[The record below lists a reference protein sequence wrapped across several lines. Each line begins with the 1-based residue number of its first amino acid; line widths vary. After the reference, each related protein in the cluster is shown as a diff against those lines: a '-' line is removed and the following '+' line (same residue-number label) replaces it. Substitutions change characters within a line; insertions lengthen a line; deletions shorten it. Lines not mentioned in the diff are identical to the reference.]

1 MTKEEL
7 DAAIRK
13 ARREHRTAELN
24 ELLEKRKQLIE
35 SGSIEPERNEGAERL
50 REAQR
55 GTTANTFDTRGDGN
69 RTLSELAG
77 VSAEQTERNVA
88 AAREQAERERRATED
103 YDRVTNGMESDGE
116 VHSREEL
123 EAAQRRAA
131 DAVGVAESPSPD
143 APTGDEAKKQIS
155 KGTPEVDFNTTPTP
169 SPEGSE
175 DSSEGGKSDGGSGK
189 AGSTG
194 GKKDEQ

>member
-55 GTTANTFDTRGDGN
+55 GTAANTFDTRGDGN

-88 AAREQAERERRATED
+88 AAMEHYGRYLAKRERE
-103 YDRVTNGMESDGE
+103 ME
-116 VHSREEL
+116 R
-123 EAAQRRAA
+123 
-131 DAVGVAESPSPD
+131 
-143 APTGDEAKKQIS
+143 
-155 KGTPEVDFNTTPTP
+155 
-169 SPEGSE
+169 
-175 DSSEGGKSDGGSGK
+175 
-189 AGSTG
+189 
-194 GKKDEQ
+194 